1 MGGREGGVVRFWM
14 DGWLAGWMDEG
25 ERVYVVVYRSEDF
38 FGGDEEGCHFPY
50 CHFEI
55 HLREFE

>member
-1 MGGREGGVVRFWM
+1 
-14 DGWLAGWMDEG
+14 MDEG